1 MPPLTHPTVTIGA
14 QILSLKTSGLTG
26 YLLDSW
32 GVDTSNLVAAMQKP
46 VGRTALAFQLF
57 AALVA
62 HNFME
67 VGKPI
72 PLPEYWAL
80 KIPVEQQAEVF
91 AAVVSVIFTK
101 KTQPVTEQT
110 PAPTPAAIPDPPPVQ

>member
-14 QILSLKTSGLTG
+14 QILTLKTSGLTG

-32 GVDTSNLVAAMQKP
+32 GVDTSNLVERMQKP
-46 VGRTALAFQLF
+46 IGRTALLFQLF

-72 PLPEYWAL
+72 PTPEHWAL

-91 AAVVSVIFTK
+91 ALVVSVIFTK
-101 KTQPVTEQT
+101 KTQPAPDPPT
-110 PAPTPAAIPDPPPVQ
+110 PTPAIADPPPVQ